1 MNQIQNFW
9 SIMTLKDIFLGVLHS
24 KLVYGIMMISLE
36 MILLGRQLSIL
47 KTDTSVLNGRVLKIN
62 LSNIVK
68 FIMKQVHKSRELSN
82 AGLKSILPMTQ
93 IQ

>member
-1 MNQIQNFW
+1 
-9 SIMTLKDIFLGVLHS
+9 MTLRDIFLGVLHS
-24 KLVYGIMMISLE
+24 KLVYGIMMIFLE
-36 MILLGRQLSIL
+36 MILLGRLLSIL

-68 FIMKQVHKSRELSN
+68 FIMKRVHKSRESSN